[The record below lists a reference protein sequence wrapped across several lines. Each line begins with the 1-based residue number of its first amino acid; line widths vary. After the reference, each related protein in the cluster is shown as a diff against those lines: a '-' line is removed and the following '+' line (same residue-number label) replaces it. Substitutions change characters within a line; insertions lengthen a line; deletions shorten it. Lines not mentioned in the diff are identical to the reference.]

1 MDYPGF
7 LLQKAGLTIF
17 KGIYLEIIV
26 IITNFVIVTIKL
38 KTKMNQIHLADKEIV
53 HLGYIANNRTHP
65 TAEEIYGQMTEDFP
79 NVSKTTVYN
88 SLHALTEAG
97 LLRELEIEKS
107 SARYDMA
114 QQKPHAHF
122 TCKACGRIYDM
133 PLPDKLDSLVK
144 EGFVA
149 ETAELSFKGICPDC
163 MNSDITSTDR
173 NNPK

>member
-1 MDYPGF
+1 M
-7 LLQKAGLTIF
+7 
-17 KGIYLEIIV
+17 EIIV
-26 IITNFVIVTIKL
+26 IVTNFVIVTIKL

-53 HLGYIANNRTHP
+53 HMLHGAGLRPSVHRIAVLGYIANNRTHP
-65 TAEEIYGQMTEDFP
+65 TAEEIYGKMTEDFP

-114 QQKPHAHF
+114 RQKPHAHF
-122 TCKACGRIYDM
+122 TCKVCGRIYDM
-133 PLPDKLDSLVK
+133 PLPDTLDSLVK
-144 EGFVA
+144 EGFMA

-163 MNSDITSTDR
+163 MNSDMNSTDR